1 MYESLHDDLPAPPN
15 FGISVAGNTDTQTTS
30 DHNIQVVT
38 NAYTE
43 DYDLPVVTTDISMNT
58 NPAYATTSF
67 GEAQQPDSSYTYVN
81 VVDDND
87 YI

>member
-1 MYESLHDDLPAPPN
+1 MYESLRDDLPAPPN
-15 FGISVAGNTDTQTTS
+15 LGISVASNIDTQTTS
-30 DHNIQVVT
+30 DYDILVVT
-38 NAYTE
+38 NTYTE
-43 DYDLPVVTTDISMNT
+43 DYDLSVVTTDISMNT

-67 GEAQQPDSSYTYVN
+67 GEAQQPDSSYTCIN